1 LNHYLRNQS
10 NVFKTLYDKYH
21 PSIISK
27 LQIHTS
33 RIGNVFQVAQMLKK
47 EQYFNS
53 QLTGEGF
60 QNLQSKCFYDQTGS
74 ISFLRYF
81 DNQTVQGQGKKV
93 GNLLEELK
101 ATRTVAHTF
110 EFLVL
115 NKKKIYQ
122 IF

>member
-1 LNHYLRNQS
+1 MIPTLQSVCEFVDIRFIQDLNQYLRNQS
-10 NVFKTLYDKYH
+10 NVFKRLYDRYH

-60 QNLQSKCFYDQTGS
+60 QNLQSKCFYDQAGN

-81 DNQTVQGQGKKV
+81 DNQTIQG
-93 GNLLEELK
+93 
-101 ATRTVAHTF
+101 
-110 EFLVL
+110 
-115 NKKKIYQ
+115 
-122 IF
+122 